1 MSSTNGWDVVGGMTE
16 DLLTSEVTN
25 WFDNAVNSGLI
36 SNPINIGGLSAE
48 LSTPSVTISADPD
61 PDTGWESCV
70 ALAIDATVA
79 GQTGTITIK
88 VNVEETFLG
97 CVRQSTY
104 LSSDGTTGSGASCGA
119 LSGAL
124 PSSGATVMGWINLQ
138 SSAAQA
144 LFSLVDGSTTLL
156 AVSLEAS
163 QPSLSYNGSSYTYSP
178 GSYAPSFATGSWHHV
193 AIVLDP
199 EANSGNPG
207 AIFYLDGQ
215 PQGTAAIASL
225 TALSGTFQVGI
236 AAGDDAA
243 LNGSA
248 TGVSVWQSA
257 LSASQIQLMMNADLT
272 NGDLPSGVTCIG
284 YWLFDPSAAYNLMEP
299 SVAIT
304 TQGGASLQSNSDPTA
319 DMYLYFADDDASNVF
334 YTSNTFSGTTQST
347 ITSAITTRLTQL
359 VEEGA
364 KGFGSGSSMSTL
376 SLDTNPSYVGFI
388 TEASGDWT
396 GPDQL
401 LGLTML
407 GGALPPFIDDKS
419 SFASD
424 STLQVPTGDNLVV
437 ALSDVCMFTL
447 IADDINSSDKGWSAT
462 VSEAPVQLTCTK
474 TDSKY
479 DLSIVLSIV
488 NGQGIQ
494 FDGTG
499 QWGLVSPGD
508 TWDIGVSG
516 TASFEVVSD
525 DSGETIQ
532 LSFSG
537 VGVSVTANPSSS
549 FVQAFEEAMLILD
562 YTIILAPIALLCE
575 ALGEAWRGIIYAELY
590 RVVDKFTDPT
600 YSRSI
605 SDTGNFTLDQIA
617 FEDGVVVYGSLSPR
631 GAIITGLSVET
642 GSPGDSVTISGEGF
656 VDSSGASLLA
666 EAEIG
671 GQIVTLGQVGGTPQ
685 SGTAQVTVVSGGTGV
700 PTGVKVKTSSGYW
713 SNSYGSFV
721 VTGTA
726 APSGVVLGTTE
737 GVAGDSIGITGS
749 GFTGTTTVEFGT
761 ASATFTVN
769 SDTSITAIV
778 PKLAQA
784 GKVTVTNNKGDAQS
798 SNSFSLISAPAIT
811 GVNPSSAAPGDS
823 ITITGTNFI
832 TRDDSPMQAI
842 FSRNTGGTLKTSGF
856 DVTLVSDTEAT
867 VAVPSG
873 ATPGYLYVSTAA
885 GTSGGYPFTVNGA
898 ATPTVSGFSPSDGPT
913 LSSVTVTGSSFSG
926 ASKVTI
932 GGQSCS
938 FSLDASSGDT
948 TLSAVVPVNA
958 SSGVI
963 SVTNSVGTGSSADTF
978 YIVSKPTISSISP
991 SSGEPEAS
999 VTIIGANFMDG
1010 GGTSVVDEV
1019 DIGLVSSAF
1028 TVKSATEMTATVP
1041 YGGIGTPGGITVT
1054 TVGGSATSK
1063 QQFTVLSKAEPTI
1076 SSFTPS
1082 SGDAATPV
1090 TVTGES
1096 FTGTTSVT
1104 LGGTTC
1110 VFTLASDTSLTFYVP
1125 QSLSAGSYTIKITN
1139 SISSATASGFS
1150 VTTSA
1155 SAQ

>member
-16 DLLTSEVTN
+16 ALLTSEVTN
-25 WFDNAVNSGLI
+25 GFDNAVNSGLI
-36 SNPINIGGLSAE
+36 SNPITIGGLSVD
-48 LSTPSVTISADPD
+48 LSTPAVTISADPD

-88 VNVEETFLG
+88 VNVEELFLG
-97 CVRQSTY
+97 VVRQSTY

-138 SSAAQA
+138 SSAAQT

-156 AVSLEAS
+156 AVSLEDS

-178 GSYAPSFATGSWHHV
+178 GSYAPSFAIGSWHHV

-257 LSASQIQLMMNADLT
+257 LSASQIQLMMNADLM

-284 YWLFDPSAAYNLMEP
+284 YWQFDPGAAYNLMDS

-304 TQGGASLQSNSDPTA
+304 AQGGASLQSNSDPTSE
-319 DMYLYFADDDASNVF
+319 MYLYFADDDESNIF

-347 ITSAITTRLTQL
+347 ITSAITTRLTQV

-364 KGFGSGSSMSTL
+364 KSFGSSSSTSTL
-376 SLDTNPSYVGFI
+376 SLDTIPSYLGFV

-401 LGLTML
+401 FGLTML
-407 GGALPPFIDDKS
+407 GSALPPFIDDKS
-419 SFASD
+419 TFASD
-424 STLQVPTGDNLVV
+424 STLQVPTADNLVV

-447 IADDINSSDKGWSAT
+447 IADKLNSSDSGWSAT
-462 VSEAPVQLTCTK
+462 VSENPVQLTCTNVK
-474 TDSKY
+474 FSKY
-479 DLSIVLSIV
+479 DFSVVLSIV
-488 NGQGIQ
+488 DGQGIKI
-494 FDGTG
+494 DGTAK
-499 QWGLVSPGD
+499 WGLSGGD
-508 TWDIGVSG
+508 TWDIGVSVI
-516 TASFEVVSD
+516 ASFEVV
-525 DSGETIQ
+525 GEQIQ

-537 VGVSVTANPSSS
+537 LDVSVTANPSSS
-549 FVQAFEEAMLILD
+549 LVQAFEEAMLILEFS
-562 YTIILAPIALLCE
+562 ILYAPLALLCE
-575 ALGEAWRGIIYAELY
+575 TLAALWRGFIYAKLY
-590 RVVDKFTDPT
+590 DAVDKKTSQT
-600 YSRSI
+600 YSRSL
-605 SDTGNFTLDQIA
+605 SDAGNFTLDQIA

-631 GAIITGLSVET
+631 GAIITGISPET
-642 GSPGDSVTISGEGF
+642 GSPGDSVTISGQGF

-671 GQIVTLGQVGGTPQ
+671 GQIVTLGTVGGTSQ

-700 PTGVKVKTSSGYW
+700 PTGVKVKTSSGNW

-721 VTGTA
+721 VTGTV
-726 APSGVVLGTTE
+726 APSDVELVTTE
-737 GVAGDSIGITGS
+737 GVAGDSIDITGS

-761 ASATFTVN
+761 ASATFTVS

-778 PKLAQA
+778 PNLAQA
-784 GKVTVTNNKGDAQS
+784 GVVTVTNNIGAAQS
-798 SNSFSLISAPAIT
+798 SNSFSLIDAPAIT
-811 GVNPSSAAPGDS
+811 GVDPSEAAPGDS
-823 ITITGTNFI
+823 ITIYGTSFI
-832 TRDDSPMQAI
+832 TRDSSPMQAL
-842 FSRNTGGTLKTSGF
+842 FSRNTGGTLKTSGV

-867 VAVPSG
+867 VAVPLG

-885 GTSGGYPFTVNGA
+885 GTSGGYSFTVNGA
-898 ATPTVSGFSPSDGPT
+898 ATPTVSGFSPTNGNLGT
-913 LSSVTVTGSSFSG
+913 LVTVTGSSFSG
-926 ASKVTI
+926 ASTVTI

-938 FSLDASSGDT
+938 FSLASTSGDT
-948 TLSAVVPVNA
+948 TLSITVPTKA

-963 SVTNSVGTGSSADTF
+963 SVTNSVGTGSSEETF
-978 YIVSKPTISSISP
+978 YVVSKPTISSISP
-991 SSGEPEAS
+991 TSGEPETS
-999 VTIIGANFMDG
+999 VTISGSNFMDG
-1010 GGTSVVDEV
+1010 GGDSVVTEV
-1019 DIGLVSSAF
+1019 AIGLISSAF
-1028 TVKSATEMTATVP
+1028 TVNSATKITATVP
-1041 YGGIGTPGGITVT
+1041 DGGVGIPGGITVT
-1054 TVGGSATSK
+1054 TGGGTATSS
-1063 QQFTVLSKAEPTI
+1063 QSFTVLSLAEPSI
-1076 SSFTPS
+1076 SSFSPS
-1082 SGDAATPV
+1082 SGAASEKV

-1104 LGGTTC
+1104 LGGTAC
-1110 VFTLASDTSLTFYVP
+1110 IFTLSSDTSLTFYVP
-1125 QSLSAGSYTIKITN
+1125 SMSAGTYAIEITN
-1139 SISSATASGFS
+1139 SKGSAIALTDFS